1 MIATVIPNSP
11 PTTWMPHWITSAY
24 GIVTATIE
32 PVTPVTPL
40 AIISLLL
47 MKLKI

>member
-1 MIATVIPNSP
+1 MIATVIPKSP
-11 PTTWMPHWITSAY
+11 PTTCIPHWMTSAY
-24 GIVTATIE
+24 GIVTAIKE